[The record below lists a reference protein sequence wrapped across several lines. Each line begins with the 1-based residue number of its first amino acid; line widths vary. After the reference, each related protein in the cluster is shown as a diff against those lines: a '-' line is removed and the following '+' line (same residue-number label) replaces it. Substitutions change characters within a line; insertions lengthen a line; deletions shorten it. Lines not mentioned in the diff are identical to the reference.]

1 MIFNLYF
8 LCGCLSAAEPVD
20 GFCCTCRGEL
30 PPAARNKGK
39 KDCVYSMFVIHRKP
53 DRNAWRHR
61 GIFPCNPDT
70 FSVKYRNGSV
80 LLWKASVAGV
90 LRKLGSHLSDDHC
103 FNAPPRC
110 PSLYLLTSMAP
121 PVGKS
126 G

>member
-103 FNAPPRC
+103 TWRSNGSIEP
-110 PSLYLLTSMAP
+110 
-121 PVGKS
+121 
-126 G
+126 